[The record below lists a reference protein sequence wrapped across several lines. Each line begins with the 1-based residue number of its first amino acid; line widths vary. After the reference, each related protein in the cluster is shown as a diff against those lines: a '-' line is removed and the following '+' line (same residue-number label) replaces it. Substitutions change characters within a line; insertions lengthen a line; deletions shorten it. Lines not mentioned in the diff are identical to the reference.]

1 MTVVGR
7 FKRESTYGLS
17 AKKVAVVERWA
28 LVEFRL
34 FNNLYQCTRL
44 ENKRST
50 HGISH
55 KNVNPKIALKPFK
68 VVCQYDSRVACER
81 LIPVCGHCPT
91 YYQAIVWFVLLI
103 FCSTYWERFRQRNA
117 LVGTWKWD
125 KRENLVDS
133 NNVTAPHRG
142 GASRKTVY
150 EIKNLPWHKGTPTK
164 TTSTILGM
172 RSPMLNAIN
181 YWFDWELCA
190 ERVWF
195 CKAMDLFSSHVLF
208 SHCRQHNV
216 TPENSFIQIS
226 RLPPAYACMTNWKTK
241 GQFPWEHHV
250 VWIGDLHDDAILLLW
265 PESFRVLL
273 SCAN

>member
-1 MTVVGR
+1 M
-7 FKRESTYGLS
+7 
-17 AKKVAVVERWA
+17 
-28 LVEFRL
+28 
-34 FNNLYQCTRL
+34 
-44 ENKRST
+44 
-50 HGISH
+50 SH

-117 LVGTWKWD
+117 LVGTWENCTWKRD
-125 KRENLVDS
+125 KRKNLVDS

-150 EIKNLPWHKGTPTK
+150 EIKNLPWHKGTPIK
-164 TTSTILGM
+164 TTSNRLGM
-172 RSPMLNAIN
+172 RSPMSNAIN
-181 YWFDWELCA
+181 YWFDLGTLRRQGLVLWSNGP
-190 ERVWF
+190 
-195 CKAMDLFSSHVLF
+195 FSLHVLF

-216 TPENSFIQIS
+216 TPENSFFQIS

-241 GQFPWEHHV
+241 GQFPCEHHV